1 KYEKRPI
8 KFYWGD
14 TFETSLRN
22 LRSLL
27 KEEKFDG
34 RQMVRLQIIFETEND
49 VEKNIDILNSL
60 KDEINEGLTGIKF
73 IVATKGSIV
82 LNADISL
89 EMIESDELLQSTVVL
104 FLEKILERIK
114 TFATESKEM
123 VLLPIEGLLLMFH

>member
-1 KYEKRPI
+1 
-8 KFYWGD
+8 
-14 TFETSLRN
+14 
-22 LRSLL
+22 
-27 KEEKFDG
+27 